1 MAQQFQV
8 LKVKNLSHLNPL
20 MALVHDPKE
29 NVSLVEWGH
38 QELQILSLD
47 FFYLLIWRE
56 QILWLDLGHKFS
68 EAV

>member
-1 MAQQFQV
+1 
-8 LKVKNLSHLNPL
+8 

-29 NVSLVEWGH
+29 NVRLVEWGQ

-47 FFYLLIWRE
+47 FFNLLVWRE